1 MRLFAWG
8 AAIAGW
14 GLLLP
19 LLDVTPPPPTPL
31 LAIFLLLAI
40 VTEWLMV
47 PLPRG
52 GYQSAGLAVSSASLV
67 IMGPVHT
74 ALVMGI
80 GVVIGN
86 GLLHRRFY
94 LHAVFNSG
102 QYILSILLAG
112 MTFAL
117 VHSRGMLLPAT
128 LYTGRADLMVFLAF
142 FAANIAWEA
151 VNNLAFA
158 TLGLVLALIYQQAL
172 PVGAIVLTVPLLLT
186 VYILMLY
193 TTREHAHR
201 ELEVVERIG
210 RASITLD
217 LEHLFRTMYEHVG
230 RIMPAEVFYVALY
243 DGERHTLTYDFLVD
257 SGKRFPPQT
266 VPVHA
271 QVQATLDGGA
281 PRLIQ
286 LTPRDLSGPD
296 PLPRIGEVNRRSASM
311 MFVPV
316 M

>member
-1 MRLFAWG
+1 
-8 AAIAGW
+8 
-14 GLLLP
+14 
-19 LLDVTPPPPTPL
+19 
-31 LAIFLLLAI
+31 
-40 VTEWLMV
+40 
-47 PLPRG
+47 
-52 GYQSAGLAVSSASLV
+52 YQSAGLAVSSASLV

-128 LYTGRADLMVFLAF
+128 LYTGRADLMFFLAF
-142 FAANIAWEA
+142 FAA
-151 VNNLAFA
+151 
-158 TLGLVLALIYQQAL
+158 
-172 PVGAIVLTVPLLLT
+172 IV
-186 VYILMLY
+186 VYIVSSSLLVSAMVSRSRGSPLW
-193 TTREHAHR
+193 
-201 ELEVVERIG
+201 
-210 RASITLD
+210 
-217 LEHLFRTMYEHVG
+217 
-230 RIMPAEVFYVALY
+230 EVFYVALY

-281 PRLIQ
+281 PRLIH

-296 PLPRIGEVNRRSASM
+296 PLPRIGEVKRRSASM

-316 M
+316 MRGKQVIGLVSVQSYALNAYTVQDVRLMETIAAQVATAIDNARLFDSSRRSVE